1 MGEELLEAGAGRARS
16 GRAAVTGY
24 DESYAVYAA
33 RYGASARTIKRW
45 VKIGRDRD
53 DALPLDQPGEMRAW
67 WSRCM
72 TLRCPPGIVQ
82 AAVDVAREPKEA
94 KETDIRPLM
103 LESEERGLAGALA
116 RLEQME
122 VRLAERA
129 DQPGQADPWL
139 RTISR
144 MTALATKLR
153 QELQAQGELVPKR
166 EVAAELKTF
175 HGQIVSVL
183 KSMLTE
189 SQVRE
194 VFELLNQE
202 VFS

>member
-24 DESYAVYAA
+24 DESYAVYAE
-33 RYGASARTIKRW
+33 RYGASPRTIKRW

-53 DALPLDQPGEMRAW
+53 DPLPLDQPGEMRAW

-72 TLRCPPGIVQ
+72 SLRCPPGIVQ
-82 AAVDVAREPKEA
+82 AAVDVAREPKEV
-94 KETDIRPLM
+94 EPRPAPVVNLTNQQT
-103 LESEERGLAGALA
+103 GLGGALE
-116 RLEQME
+116 RLEQVE
-122 VRLAERA
+122 VELAKRA
-129 DQPGQADPWL
+129 TDPGQAKPWL
-139 RTISR
+139 DTISR
-144 MTALATKLR
+144 MTSVSTKVR
-153 QELQAQGELVPKR
+153 EELQAQGKLVPKQ

-183 KSMLTE
+183 KSMLSE